1 MGMYDDIICKYPLP
15 LPEDTKGYISNGFQT
30 KDLDCGLD
38 CYEIREDGTLWLR
51 ECEREHIDGDPNGK
65 TFSEKFGLIKE
76 IKHWWTHVKTTTTI
90 RMYDY
95 NNYNDGPYDYW
106 VEFEVVFIDGV
117 IDKIKLI
124 KFDATDNSK
133 RKEDSKRHIEELKK
147 NKQFESTLL
156 YKLIIKPYNKIIRF
170 ICRLIYK
177 FGSFLIAK
185 VYKLERILTV

>member
-1 MGMYDDIICKYPLP
+1 MGMFDDIVCKYPLP
-15 LPEDTKGYISNGFQT
+15 FPEDTKGYIAESFQT

-38 CYEIREDGTLWLR
+38 SYEIREDGTLWLR
-51 ECEREHIDGDPNGK
+51 ECERAHIDGDPNGK
-65 TFSEKFGLIKE
+65 TFSEKFGIIKE
-76 IKHWWTHVKTTTTI
+76 TKVWWTHVKTTRTI

-95 NNYNDGPYDYW
+95 QNNDGGVYDYW
-106 VEFEVVFIDGV
+106 VEFEIVFIDGV

-124 KFDATDNSK
+124 KFEINDNTK
-133 RKEDSKRHIEELKK
+133 RKELHKQHMEELKK
-147 NKQFESTLL
+147 QKVIESAMF

-185 VYKLERILTV
+185 VWKLERILSI

>member
-1 MGMYDDIICKYPLP
+1 MYDNIVCKYPLP
-15 LPEDTKGYISNGFQT
+15 LPEDTKGYILESFQT

-38 CYEIREDGTLWLR
+38 CYEIRDDGTLWLR

-65 TFSEKFGLIKE
+65 TFSEKFGIIKE

-106 VEFEVVFIDGV
+106 VEFEVIFIDGV

-124 KFDATDNSK
+124 KFNVVDNTE

-147 NKQFESTLL
+147 NKQFESTNL
-156 YKLIIKPYNKIIRF
+156 YKLVIKPYNKIILFVTRQLSKF
-170 ICRLIYK
+170 ATLLLSVCYKIERKLI
-177 FGSFLIAK
+177 
-185 VYKLERILTV
+185 V

>member
-1 MGMYDDIICKYPLP
+1 MGMYDDIVCKYPLP
-15 LPEDTKGYISNGFQT
+15 FPEDTKGYIPNGFQT

-51 ECEREHIDGDPNGK
+51 ECEREYTEGDPNGK
-65 TFSEKFGLIKE
+65 TFFEKFGMVKE
-76 IKHWWTHVKTTTTI
+76 TKVWWTHVKKTTTI

-106 VEFEVVFIDGV
+106 VEFEIVFIDGV

-124 KFDATDNSK
+124 KFNVVDNTE

-147 NKQFESTLL
+147 NKQFESTML

-170 ICRLIYK
+170 ICMLIYN

-185 VYKLERILTV
+185 VWKLESKLII

>member
-1 MGMYDDIICKYPLP
+1 MGMYDDIVCKYPLP
-15 LPEDTKGYISNGFQT
+15 LPEDTKGYITESFQT

-51 ECEREHIDGDPNGK
+51 ECEREYTEGNPNGK
-65 TFSEKFGLIKE
+65 TFFEKFGMVKE
-76 IKHWWTHVKTTTTI
+76 TKVWWTHVKTTTTI

-106 VEFEVVFIDGV
+106 VEFEIVFIDGV

-124 KFDATDNSK
+124 KFEATDNTE

-185 VYKLERILTV
+185 VYKLERKLTI

>member
-1 MGMYDDIICKYPLP
+1 MYDDIVCKYPLP
-15 LPEDTKGYISNGFQT
+15 FPEDTKGYIPNGFQT
-30 KDLDCGLD
+30 KDLDSGLD

-51 ECEREHIDGDPNGK
+51 ECEREYTEGNPNGK
-65 TFSEKFGLIKE
+65 TFSEKFGMVKE

-106 VEFEVVFIDGV
+106 VEFEVIFIDGV

-124 KFDATDNSK
+124 KFNATDNSK

-147 NKQFESTLL
+147 NKQFESTNL
-156 YKLIIKPYNKIIRF
+156 YKLVIKPYNKIILFVTRQLSKF
-170 ICRLIYK
+170 ATLLLSVCYKIERKLI
-177 FGSFLIAK
+177 
-185 VYKLERILTV
+185 V